1 MGHFLI
7 WPYFERLRV
16 WQTLIGLDL
25 TQFPAVS
32 AWCAAMNEVPAVKEC
47 TYPAEMYL
55 KYYERLKSGDPE
67 AQLIGIDQKA

>member
-1 MGHFLI
+1 MEHFLI
-7 WPYFERLRV
+7 WPYFERLLV
-16 WQTLIGLDL
+16 WQALIGLDL

-67 AQLIGIDQKA
+67 TQLIGFDQKA

>member
-16 WQTLIGLDL
+16 WQALIGLDL

-55 KYYERLKSGDPE
+55 KYYERLKSGDPK

>member
-1 MGHFLI
+1 MGDFLI
-7 WPYFERLRV
+7 WPFFERLLV
-16 WQTLIGLDL
+16 WQALIGLEL

-55 KYYERLKSGDPE
+55 KYCEGLKSGDPE
-67 AQLIGIDQKA
+67 AQLIGISLL